1 MSVLDLQSML
11 ERNEPVNLPYA
22 SDGSIQLTPEEK
34 AYFSRQISKQNYAS
48 GGQVFSNLTPEQL
61 EAWKKNAYY
70 NNDYDMESNNARYLA
85 NQGGEGAGGLQGS
98 SGFTGDDLGGDM
110 RPTYDAQGNFTG
122 VKHFTP
128 WNFIKDFAIPAAVTV
143 GGTILGAGALNGALA
158 GGAASGAVGADAA
171 TSAAWGSGAGLGGD
185 TLGAMGMAPE
195 LAAGGSEAGGL
206 LSKAAL
212 DGTTAFGAN
221 SVPGAL
227 EVGSYAGTAIPSAVD
242 LGSTGGIAS
251 TGASGGSLSQ
261 AGTTSAWSGLGDKA
275 VAALTNPANLI
286 KYGPAAL
293 GAVSAALS
301 SKSQP
306 ETGAG
311 GSSGPKDTRSL
322 TQWDWDKIQ
331 AAAKAANMPM
341 SQFLAT
347 QWNNL
352 TDTDYNKSEVKLAR
366 GGALNRFAQGA
377 GSGRDDTIDAKL
389 SDGEYVFD
397 AETTALIG
405 DGSAREGAKRLDAM
419 RENIRKHKGKALA
432 RGKISPDAKSPLQY
446 IKEST

>member
-128 WNFIKDFAIPAAVTV
+128 WNFMKDFAIPAAVTV

-158 GGAASGAVGADAA
+158 GGAASGAASGAVGADAA

-185 TLGAMGMAPE
+185 TLGAMGMTPE
-195 LAAGGSEAGGL
+195 WAAAGGSDLATSTAWANGAGLGGDTL
-206 LSKAAL
+206 
-212 DGTTAFGAN
+212 GA
-221 SVPGAL
+221 VAP
-227 EVGSYAGTAIPSAVD
+227 E
-242 LGSTGGIAS
+242 
-251 TGASGGSLSQ
+251 

-275 VAALTNPANLI
+275 VKALTNPANLI
-286 KYGPAAL
+286 KYGPAVL
-293 GAVSAALS
+293 GAVSAALP

>member
-11 ERNEPVNLPYA
+11 ERNKPVNLPYA

-34 AYFSRQISKQNYAS
+34 AYFSRQVSKQNYAS

-70 NNDYDMESNNARYLA
+70 NNDYNMESNNARYLA

-158 GGAASGAVGADAA
+158 GGAASGAVGAF
-171 TSAAWGSGAGLGGD
+171 
-185 TLGAMGMAPE
+185 APE
-195 LAAGGSEAGGL
+195 LAAGTAGS
-206 LSKAAL
+206 S
-212 DGTTAFGAN
+212 
-221 SVPGAL
+221 GAL
-227 EVGSYAGTAIPSAVD
+227 VGEGLGAFAPELAAGTAGSSGALVGEG
-242 LGSTGGIAS
+242 LGAF
-251 TGASGGSLSQ
+251 APE
-261 AGTTSAWSGLGDKA
+261 AGTTSAWSGLGNKA
-275 VAALTNPANLI
+275 VTALTNPANLI
-286 KYGPAAL
+286 KYGPAVL
-293 GAVSAALS
+293 GAVSAASS

-419 RENIRKHKGKALA
+419 RETIRKHKGKALV